1 MLDAIKPDMDQV
13 LHDPDGKHTKIA
25 MAHTHNE
32 EAIMQFKEEA
42 QAIWPDHD
50 IMVDPLSLSV
60 SCHIGP
66 GALAITCT
74 KMLDV

>member
-1 MLDAIKPDMDQV
+1 
-13 LHDPDGKHTKIA
+13 
-25 MAHTHNE
+25 
-32 EAIMQFKEEA
+32 MQFKEEA